1 MHGASQPA
9 GCCTKP
15 GQEACRD
22 IRTDM
27 NEKANFTLAQPCKQ
41 ISYLNTR
48 SSNSTSPGLDKYR
61 RQQIQR
67 NSLDAGASNCAERQ
81 KRRDGGGYS
90 QRYRRQ
96 CQRGPDFARDGE
108 AAELGVNLP
117 RPPAS
122 CEVTRVCAA
131 VMPPC
136 QRGSQR
142 CGRCR
147 RRRCVR
153 RGWEEKIDRV

>member
-1 MHGASQPA
+1 NDVPWSSTSPILFYPPILFHVDMKERSSMHGASQPA

-22 IRTDM
+22 IR
-27 NEKANFTLAQPCKQ
+27 K
-41 ISYLNTR
+41 
-48 SSNSTSPGLDKYR
+48 
-61 RQQIQR
+61 
-67 NSLDAGASNCAERQ
+67 
-81 KRRDGGGYS
+81 
-90 QRYRRQ
+90 RYRHQ
-96 CQRGPDFARDGE
+96 CQRGPGFARDGE

-153 RGWEEKIDRV
+153 RG